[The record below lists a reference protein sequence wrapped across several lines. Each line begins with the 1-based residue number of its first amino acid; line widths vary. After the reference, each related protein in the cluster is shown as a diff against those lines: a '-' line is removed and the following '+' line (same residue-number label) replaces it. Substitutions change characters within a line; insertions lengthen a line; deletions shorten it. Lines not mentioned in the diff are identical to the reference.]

1 MNHPYRDLTLILL
14 LRAAH
19 QGVAVA
25 SLPGLAGNASFASAL
40 PNAAP
45 RMQSGTAIR
54 ALVPT
59 VDVPGGRVVLDP
71 PGGMFDTEGE
81 TNPDEGA

>member
-1 MNHPYRDLTLILL
+1 VRPAERQ
-14 LRAAH
+14 AA
-19 QGVAVA
+19 VDV
-25 SLPGLAGNASFASAL
+25 LVPFV
-40 PNAAP
+40 
-45 RMQSGTAIR
+45 R

-59 VDVPGGRVVLDP
+59 VDVAGGRVVLDP